1 MMGLNMP
8 GTTLSRCIVCM
19 IWPKLPSEVVD
30 DFDEC
35 DDKEFKILRSKLARW
50 SADNAIA
57 LRSATPESSL
67 NNRMRMNW
75 KVLLAI
81 ADLAGGGWPK
91 RARTAALEMGTNR
104 DEPSEGVRLL
114 GAIRDLMGVRKEV
127 TSAHICKALPAA
139 PSSEWSNFRGK
150 GPISQAQLA
159 ALLRPYGIRPVTLH
173 PTKRA
178 GLTRHGYQRS
188 QFDNAWAR
196 LLQKPSKDPHIRT
209 SDADPAFDSEG
220 NTDCGLHG
228 DEAVSDQRR
237 LGHQAESKVV
247 RRRA

>member
-1 MMGLNMP
+1 MKGLNMP
-8 GTTLSRCIVCM
+8 GTTLSRCIICM

-35 DDKEFKILRSKLARW
+35 DDEEFKIIRRKLARW
-50 SADNAIA
+50 SVDNAIP
-57 LRSATPESSL
+57 LRSAMPESSF
-67 NNRMRMNW
+67 NNRMRKNW

-91 RARTAALEMGTNR
+91 RARDAALELATDR

-114 GAIRDLMGVRKEV
+114 AAIRDLMGKRTEV
-127 TSAHICKALPAA
+127 TSAHICKALAAA

-178 GLTRHGYQRS
+178 GLTRHGYRRS
-188 QFDNAWAR
+188 QFANAVGTPAAETEQRYEHLNIGVQGR
-196 LLQKPSKDPHIRT
+196 LASGVI
-209 SDADPAFDSEG
+209 
-220 NTDCGLHG
+220 
-228 DEAVSDQRR
+228 
-237 LGHQAESKVV
+237 
-247 RRRA
+247 